1 MLQANND
8 DNGENEVFM
17 LNKHGDEEQK
27 IIKMTFLNYH
37 IPPKLLLVFLSMA
50 YCIQGL
56 VSFGLVTSAIST
68 IERRFGLSSGQ
79 SGAIVATQDIGS
91 LLFLI
96 PASHFGGKSGSSKP
110 HWIGGGMLVLG
121 LGSIVWALPHFI
133 SNSYLVSHELVDQN
147 SSQLC
152 QNDGRKECELSVRSS
167 ISIHWFIFMLG
178 QFLQGAGCA
187 PITALATTLLD
198 ESVEKRSSPLYI
210 SIFQAWS
217 VIGPAL
223 GYLIGGSFL
232 FLHTDLVKDS
242 SVGPSSSM
250 WVGAWWLGFLVAGIL
265 ALVPAIC
272 LLLTKKQDKAEFA
285 EEKDKGFFKDIQSF
299 MKNNLFLLICFA
311 GCGDGAVIS
320 GFSSFLPKFV
330 ENQYSISR
338 QVSAQIVG
346 LVFVFAGAIGT
357 ILSGWLI
364 KKFDLSRTKIL
375 LFCLGWQ
382 AISLPFMAM
391 FLLTC
396 PSPQVA
402 GPPNIKT
409 ENIDCQDTC
418 QCPTFDFDPVCGSD
432 NIFYLSP
439 CHAGCSSFAS
449 NFTNCACVDGGTARR
464 SGCSTDCNNITG
476 FSVLLFLGV
485 IMTFITHNPVVVS
498 CMRSVSERQ
507 RSIALGV
514 RLFICQICGNIPGPI
529 ILGYFIDNSCRI
541 WNQNCGTYIIS

>member
-1 MLQANND
+1 MLQASND
-8 DNGENEVFM
+8 DVGEKEVFM
-17 LNKHGDEEQK
+17 LKEQEDEERK
-27 IIKMTFLNYH
+27 IIKMKFFNCH
-37 IPPKLLLVFLSMA
+37 ISPKWLLFFLSFANCVQHLVA
-50 YCIQGL
+50 Y
-56 VSFGLVTSAIST
+56 GLVTSAVST

-96 PASHFGGKSGSSKP
+96 PASHFGGRLATSKP
-110 HWIGGGMLVLG
+110 RWIGGGMLIIG
-121 LGSIVWALPHFI
+121 FGSFVWTLPHFFTD
-133 SNSYLVSHELVDQN
+133 SYSVTHDSLDPE

-152 QNDGRKECELSVRSS
+152 HNNGGKDCEVNVRSS
-167 ISIHWFIFMLG
+167 ISIHWLIFMFA
-178 QFLQGAGCA
+178 QFLQGAGFA
-187 PITALATTLLD
+187 PLSALAVALLD
-198 ESVEKRSSPLYI
+198 ESVERRSSSLYI
-210 SIFQAWS
+210 SIFQASS
-217 VIGPAL
+217 VVGPAL
-223 GYLIGGSFL
+223 GYLMGGSFL
-232 FLHTDLVKDS
+232 FIHTDLVRDS
-242 SVGPSSSM
+242 PISPSSSM
-250 WVGAWWLGFLVAGIL
+250 WVGAWWLGFLLAGFL

-272 LLLTKKQDKAEFA
+272 LLLTNPQNKPDSSK
-285 EEKDKGFFKDIQSF
+285 EKNKGFLEDIQSLL
-299 MKNNLFLLICFA
+299 KNNLFILICFS
-311 GCGDGAVIS
+311 GCGDGAIIS

-330 ENQYSISR
+330 ENQYNISK
-338 QVSAQIVG
+338 QVSAQVVG
-346 LVFVFAGAIGT
+346 VIFVFAGAIGT